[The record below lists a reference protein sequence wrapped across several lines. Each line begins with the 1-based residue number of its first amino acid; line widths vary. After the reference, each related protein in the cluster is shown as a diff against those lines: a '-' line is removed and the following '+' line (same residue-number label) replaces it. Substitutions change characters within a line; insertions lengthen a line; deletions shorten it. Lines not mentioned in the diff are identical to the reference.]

1 MEEQALQTL
10 RYGRMPQANELHA
23 SGKQQE
29 HVGESLPVHEA
40 IAYLENHGERM
51 GDAHARQRGLP
62 IGSGTVEAPCKSFVA
77 LRMKRPGTRWKH
89 PSGQQANTSR
99 ANVLRSGPA
108 QSHQG
113 VRSFFGSSTFAAKD
127 GLSSSGS
134 GFAPAWGSR
143 RSRAPRWESG
153 PRMSRCAAPG
163 APARVCAT
171 DALRRGSLVPV
182 PAIVNTLPCRSAYLP
197 GVPNLAGIAITVRP
211 DGRGFAVAHRGRS
224 IGNVDE
230 VTAVRCPGAVPSRRE
245 REPRSPVTL
254 RFTAALYAHWRERAR
269 VRGAVP

>member
-1 MEEQALQTL
+1 MSVSLDRVSVPMEEQALQTL

-153 PRMSRCAAPG
+153 RRVSRCAAPG
-163 APARVCAT
+163 FPQPTCASLT
-171 DALRRGSLVPV
+171 RRGGVALSPCLRSSTPFRVGLRTFLACP
-182 PAIVNTLPCRSAYLP
+182 TLP
-197 GVPNLAGIAITVRP
+197 G
-211 DGRGFAVAHRGRS
+211 
-224 IGNVDE
+224 
-230 VTAVRCPGAVPSRRE
+230 
-245 REPRSPVTL
+245 
-254 RFTAALYAHWRERAR
+254 
-269 VRGAVP
+269 